1 MDDASHS
8 HTQLSLARAALR
20 VVPIPVCSYRSRPA
34 RLARLSPHA
43 GEAPRCSLVQNGQFY
58 LLNCTLMEA
67 SMSVP
72 SRVST
77 SPFHD
82 GAGSSTDRP
91 AINERI
97 TQQTEANVE
106 AYSADRRLID
116 VRLEELDGEWD
127 IERIL
132 EANAAAVSLIG
143 LTLARFVS
151 RRWFLLPAAVAAFL
165 LQHAVRGWCP
175 PVPLFRRLGIRTR
188 REIDERYALKAM
200 RGDFSAANAGSSSA
214 QDVLRAV
221 RS

>member
-1 MDDASHS
+1 
-8 HTQLSLARAALR
+8 
-20 VVPIPVCSYRSRPA
+20 
-34 RLARLSPHA
+34 
-43 GEAPRCSLVQNGQFY
+43 
-58 LLNCTLMEA
+58 
-67 SMSVP
+67 MSVP
-72 SRVST
+72 AASPLLPSTTERV
-77 SPFHD
+77 PQQ
-82 GAGSSTDRP
+82 TDP

-165 LQHAVRGWCP
+165 LQHAVQGWCP
-175 PVPLFRRLGIRTR
+175 PVPLFRRLGIRTQ
-188 REIDERYALKAM
+188 REIDEERHALKAM
-200 RGDFSAANAGSSSA
+200 RGDFLASNAGSSSA
-214 QDVLRAV
+214 RDVLRAV

>member
-1 MDDASHS
+1 
-8 HTQLSLARAALR
+8 
-20 VVPIPVCSYRSRPA
+20 
-34 RLARLSPHA
+34 
-43 GEAPRCSLVQNGQFY
+43 
-58 LLNCTLMEA
+58 MEA

-72 SRVST
+72 TASPLLPSTTERV
-77 SPFHD
+77 PRQ
-82 GAGSSTDRP
+82 TDP
-91 AINERI
+91 AVNERI
-97 TQQTEANVE
+97 TQQTDANVE

-165 LQHAVRGWCP
+165 LQHAVQGWCP
-175 PVPLFRRLGIRTR
+175 PVPLFRRLGIRTQ
-188 REIDERYALKAM
+188 REIDEERYALKAM
-200 RGDFSAANAGSSSA
+200 RGDFSAPNAGSSSA
-214 QDVLRAV
+214 RDVLRAV